1 MGRLGLFLERRGR
14 GYVVQVMFGNKAKKL
29 SLLPDHLKPFPVR

>member
-1 MGRLGLFLERRGR
+1 
-14 GYVVQVMFGNKAKKL
+14 VVQVMLGNKAKKL